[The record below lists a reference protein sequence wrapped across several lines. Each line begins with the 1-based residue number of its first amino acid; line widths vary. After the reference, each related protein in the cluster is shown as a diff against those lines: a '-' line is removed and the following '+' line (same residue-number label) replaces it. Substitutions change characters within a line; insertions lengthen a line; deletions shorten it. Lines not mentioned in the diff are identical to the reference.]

1 MAFKLYNSLSRR
13 VETFEPAD
21 GETVRM
27 YSCGPTVY
35 NYVHIGNL
43 RTFTFQDIL
52 RRHLRTCGWNLLH
65 VMNITDVE
73 DKIIQ
78 GAARAGVPI
87 ADYTRE
93 YVEAFFKDCRLLRLE
108 RPEKIPAA
116 TDHIAEMIRLIQGI
130 EAAGLT
136 YANDGS
142 TYFRIANWKE
152 YGKLSRLD
160 VTGIQPGARVDQD
173 EYGKDD
179 ARDFVLWKAARE
191 GEPCWQS
198 PYGPGRPGWHLEC
211 SAMAIA
217 YLGETL
223 DIHTGGV
230 DLQFPHHEN
239 EIAQS
244 ESATGKPFVRFW
256 VHAEHLLVDGQKMAK
271 SAGNFFTLRDLIEKG
286 HPPEAVRYLLVST
299 PHRRQLNFTLEGLR
313 GAATA
318 IERLRNFERRV
329 KDGGFSE
336 PDSAAATADWRK
348 AHVQFTEALD
358 DDLNTAGALGAVF
371 EYIRASNSAIDA
383 GAFGPSNAA
392 EAQDLLGLFDSV
404 FDVLQPAEILLEAEA
419 RIPDHRIEA
428 LLQERAAARK
438 ARDFARADSIRE
450 SLAEQGVAVQDS
462 PAGTSWR
469 YVG

>member
-329 KDGGFSE
+329 KDGGFSRTGQRRGDRGLAE
-336 PDSAAATADWRK
+336 GARPVHRGFRRRPEYGRRPRGRVRIHPGLEFGDRCGRIRSEQRSRGAR
-348 AHVQFTEALD
+348 L
-358 DDLNTAGALGAVF
+358 AGSL
-371 EYIRASNSAIDA
+371 R
-383 GAFGPSNAA
+383 
-392 EAQDLLGLFDSV
+392 LGL
-404 FDVLQPAEILLEAEA
+404 
-419 RIPDHRIEA
+419 R
-428 LLQERAAARK
+428 RAAAGRNPPRSRGENPRPQNRGLAPG
-438 ARDFARADSIRE
+438 ARRCPQGAGFRACRTAFGRASR
-450 SLAEQGVAVQDS
+450 SRA
-462 PAGTSWR
+462 
-469 YVG
+469 